1 MALLLK
7 IKVFNCLEYFYK
19 LFAAYVPFYPCQAD
33 MKKIS
38 NFFHI
43 LPSRYNKKEM
53 LQRLVRQFA
62 DFMTA
67 ITQRCLSWHLYSCTL
82 SYKISNEIQNALHLI
97 TFISPCYQYYEN
109 ASCVDPFD
117 ENLSQKRYR
126 RISEMIP
133 Q

>member
-1 MALLLK
+1 MPGRY
-7 IKVFNCLEYFYK
+7 E
-19 LFAAYVPFYPCQAD
+19 
-33 MKKIS
+33 KIS

-97 TFISPCYQYYEN
+97 AFFSPCYQYCFDNEIYSSIVFYEN
-109 ASCVDPFD
+109 VELLKFKIKMDAFQ
-117 ENLSQKRYR
+117 N
-126 RISEMIP
+126 
-133 Q
+133 

>member
-1 MALLLK
+1 MPGRY
-7 IKVFNCLEYFYK
+7 E
-19 LFAAYVPFYPCQAD
+19 
-33 MKKIS
+33 KIS

-97 TFISPCYQYYEN
+97 AFFHLVINTAFIKG
-109 ASCVDPFD
+109 FT
-117 ENLSQKRYR
+117 
-126 RISEMIP
+126 M
-133 Q
+133 